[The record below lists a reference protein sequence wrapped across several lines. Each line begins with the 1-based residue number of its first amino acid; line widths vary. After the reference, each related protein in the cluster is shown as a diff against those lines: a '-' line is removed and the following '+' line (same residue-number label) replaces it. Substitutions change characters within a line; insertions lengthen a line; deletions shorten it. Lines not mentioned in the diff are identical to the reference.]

1 MTVKIIAEA
10 GINHNGSISQ
20 AIKLIK
26 KASEA
31 NADFIK
37 FQIFKSE
44 NVATLKA
51 KKSSYQKINS
61 KDNET
66 QLKMIKKFEL
76 KFDDFKKLKKE
87 CKKNKINFLCSPFDI
102 ESAKFL
108 KKLDEKIIKIPSGE
122 ITNFPLL
129 VEIGKMK
136 KKIILSTG
144 MSNISEIKKALKILI
159 ENGTK
164 RDDISIL
171 HCITAY
177 PTPLKEVNLGAIN
190 NLKKK
195 FNINVG
201 FSDHTKGIE
210 IPIAAVAIGAQII
223 EKHIT
228 LDKNLKG
235 PDHKSSLNPE
245 EFKRMVSYIRN
256 TELTIK
262 NYSKKTQ
269 FSEQENKKIVRKSI
283 VAKKFIKKGEFFSK
297 DNLTVKR
304 PGYGKSPM
312 KWLKIIGKKAKK
324 NYEQDEFI

>member
-1 MTVKIIAEA
+1 
-10 GINHNGSISQ
+10 
-20 AIKLIK
+20 
-26 KASEA
+26 
-31 NADFIK
+31 
-37 FQIFKSE
+37 
-44 NVATLKA
+44 
-51 KKSSYQKINS
+51 
-61 KDNET
+61 
-66 QLKMIKKFEL
+66 
-76 KFDDFKKLKKE
+76 
-87 CKKNKINFLCSPFDI
+87 
-102 ESAKFL
+102 
-108 KKLDEKIIKIPSGE
+108 
-122 ITNFPLL
+122 
-129 VEIGKMK
+129 
-136 KKIILSTG
+136 

-195 FNINVG
+195 FNIKVG

-210 IPIAAVAIGAQII
+210 IPIAAVAMGAQII

-262 NYSKKTQ
+262 GYSKKTQ

-312 KWLKIIGKKAKK
+312 KWPKIIGKKAKK